1 MKRLPYWS
9 KDRLGSQQASPSLSL
24 LPISFVDQVLPP
36 SKLTPSNM
44 PAVSP
49 ASLCPTLVT
58 TTMFLG
64 FVGLIA
70 IASSDSLRCRWLTS
84 TFAGVPWTVAV
95 AVANGTAAKAAAIS
109 KRPPDSLRMA
119 SSFYMWP
126 VSFESIAR
134 RVPTANSIL
143 RSCAS
148 PKLPGFRHLGQ
159 SDAGPDGSQRPG
171 TWLAILPGLT
181 PNDIGA
187 APALAAAVEP
197 CPR

>member
-1 MKRLPYWS
+1 MNRLPYWS

-64 FVGLIA
+64 FVGLTA

-84 TFAGVPWTVAV
+84 TFSSDLLLEDCALGA
-95 AVANGTAAKAAAIS
+95 
-109 KRPPDSLRMA
+109 PPDNTSITIAAMA
-119 SSFYMWP
+119 
-126 VSFESIAR
+126 
-134 RVPTANSIL
+134 
-143 RSCAS
+143 
-148 PKLPGFRHLGQ
+148 
-159 SDAGPDGSQRPG
+159 
-171 TWLAILPGLT
+171 
-181 PNDIGA
+181 
-187 APALAAAVEP
+187 
-197 CPR
+197 